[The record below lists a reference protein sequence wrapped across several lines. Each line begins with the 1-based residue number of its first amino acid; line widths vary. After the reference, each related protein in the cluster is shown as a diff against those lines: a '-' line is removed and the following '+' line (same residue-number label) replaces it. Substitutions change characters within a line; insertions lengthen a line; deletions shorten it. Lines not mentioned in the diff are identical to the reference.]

1 MNESLAKQLHDLI
14 KFHKVNVV
22 DEIVDTTR
30 RVNKEIDDMELNINK
45 LIENNKN
52 TQDTPNE

>member
-14 KFHKVNVV
+14 KLYKISVV

-30 RVNKEIDDMELNINK
+30 RVNTNLENMEIDINN
-45 LIENNKN
+45 LIENNQENKN
-52 TQDTPNE
+52 